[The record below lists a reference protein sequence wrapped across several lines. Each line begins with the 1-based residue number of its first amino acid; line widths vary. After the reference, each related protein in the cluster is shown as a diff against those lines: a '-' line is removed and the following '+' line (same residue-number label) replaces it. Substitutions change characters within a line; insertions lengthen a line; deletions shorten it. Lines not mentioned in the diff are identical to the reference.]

1 MLLNIL
7 VLLIIGAVLIST
19 VKNLFTHRDA
29 NDNSIGFLGKDSTVA
44 LRGFAIIMIAF
55 SHICQYEKLLKEI
68 LIGGASRTQF
78 CSHVAQSVFRCFF
91 CFLDMDVTYLFK
103 KLKRLGNGSLSTSI
117 KC

>member
-68 LIGGASRTQF
+68 LIGGGH
-78 CSHVAQSVFRCFF
+78 HVHSSVLMWRNRCFGVF
-91 CFLDMDVTYLFK
+91 FAFWIWMLLIYSK
-103 KLKRLGNGSLSTSI
+103 S
-117 KC
+117 